1 MSLTRDTIGS
11 IAPTAEVECSH
22 DLITRKRVNKMDNLI
37 RRALLGDKN
46 AAKECTDKG
55 IAIPCAWC
63 GKSVAVLTNM
73 AEAVCEDEKDPN
85 YKMFSEYP
93 IYCCDMSKGG
103 CGNYMCYCGYSEYWA
118 LLSWNTRPAPPIGRC
133 KDCANRHSS
142 ELCECRA
149 DDAFC
154 SDFEPKEG

>member
-1 MSLTRDTIGS
+1 MNDI
-11 IAPTAEVECSH
+11 V
-22 DLITRKRVNKMDNLI
+22 

-55 IAIPCAWC
+55 IAIPCPWC

-73 AEAVCEDEKDPN
+73 AEAVCENEKDPN

-103 CGNYMCYCGYSEYWA
+103 CGNYMCNCGYSEYWA
-118 LLSWNTRPAPPIGRC
+118 LWSWNTRPAPPIGRC
-133 KDCANRHSS
+133 TDCKNVFWSDFNKAFICEFTDCEIS
-142 ELCECRA
+142 EDSYCEC
-149 DDAFC
+149 
-154 SDFEPKEG
+154 FEPKEG

>member
-1 MSLTRDTIGS
+1 MNDI
-11 IAPTAEVECSH
+11 V
-22 DLITRKRVNKMDNLI
+22 

-55 IAIPCAWC
+55 ISLPCPWC
-63 GKSVAVLTNM
+63 GKSVAALTNM

-103 CGNYMCYCGYSEYWA
+103 CGNYMCNCGYSEYWA
-118 LLSWNTRPAPPIGRC
+118 LWSWNTRPAPPIGRC
-133 KDCANRHSS
+133 KDCAYYPLAREEVGGFVYCPQS
-142 ELCECRA
+142 EMQIENE
-149 DDAFC
+149 DSFC
-154 SDFEPKEG
+154 SSFEPREG